1 MAFSKLAEP
10 YDQEVADMM
19 FIDPNGSYASDADFT
34 NELDIYPN
42 LYYIDGELTAI
53 YKDRIDDV
61 IMEESVFN
69 YLIKIMRRE
78 YEWYYDE
85 EYTRVMDHI
94 RATGGN
100 KDKVL
105 RLIYDEMDYPT
116 LRDSRCTYQC
126 EGCQIKHVCGFCS
139 GPVSHCASIRNDGD
153 QGVTYYC
160 NDDCFT
166 AFWREEYKP
175 LLTYAIEQAIKR
187 GTRAVGV
194 VRSIDNSLKQKG
206 KLIHLQD
213 MQIQGK
219 SSILRTELE
228 LIKNV
233 ERCAFAIHMIERF
246 LYEALLKRDKPSF
259 LIRFNTLQELY
270 DERMQ
275 LLPTSKQ
282 VLEWASHSKD
292 SINVIHR
299 YAHAFLGIQEE

>member
-19 FIDPNGSYASDADFT
+19 FIDFNFENASDVAP
-34 NELDIYPN
+34 I
-42 LYYIDGELTAI
+42 YYIDGELIAI
-53 YKDRIDDV
+53 FEDEIVKV
-61 IMEESVFN
+61 ETVESVFN

-116 LRDSRCTYQC
+116 LRDSQCTYDC
-126 EGCQIKHVCGFCS
+126 EGCQIKHVCMFCS
-139 GPVSHCASIRNDGD
+139 GSVSHCASIRNENPTGT
-153 QGVTYYC
+153 TYYC
-160 NDDCFT
+160 DDDCYT

-175 LLTYAIEQAIKR
+175 ILTYAIEQAIKR
-187 GTRAVGV
+187 GTHTVGAI
-194 VRSIDNSLKQKG
+194 RSIDNSLKQKG

-228 LIKNV
+228 LIKK
-233 ERCAFAIHMIERF
+233 IERSSF
-246 LYEALLKRDKPSF
+246 TIQLTERVLYEALLERDKPSF
-259 LIRFNTLQELY
+259 LLRFTELQEHY
-270 DERMQ
+270 DEKMQ
-275 LLPTSKQ
+275 LLPTSQQ
-282 VLEWASHSKD
+282 VLDWASHTKD
-292 SINVIHR
+292 LIGAIHR
-299 YAHAFLGIQEE
+299 YAHIFLGIQEE